1 MKNVLLVFSLVLSLL
16 VIGCGG
22 NQPESSDAATGAG
35 TPAAAPAPRRV
46 IGDATTWKNW
56 ANFNTATI
64 TDGGVVLSD
73 FREFLIQ
80 VNAADLQG
88 RKLVYEAQLLEGE
101 KVPMRMQI
109 NWKNQDGGYVS
120 TDMVLAYP
128 TTTMGTYSM
137 NVYPPK
143 KAAWGD
149 VYGIVHDQGPKGK
162 ILLKSVY
169 LD

>member
-1 MKNVLLVFSLVLSLL
+1 MKNVLLVFSLVLSVL

-22 NQPESSDAATGAG
+22 NQSESSDAATGAG
-35 TPAAAPAPRRV
+35 TPAAPAPRRV
-46 IGDATTWKNW
+46 IGDAATWKNW
-56 ANFNTATI
+56 IQVSPATI
-64 TDGGVVLSD
+64 TAEGVVLSD

-80 VNAADLQG
+80 VKAADLQG

-120 TDMVLAYP
+120 TDVVLAYP
-128 TTTMGTYSM
+128 TTTMGTYST

-149 VYGIVHDQGPKGK
+149 VCGMMHDQGPKGK